1 MRARPMMFGA
11 AGCDSR
17 RGCTMLHTGELGV
30 RVTGGMLM
38 LEPSHE
44 EAIDALLAAA
54 NGRRTA
60 RVLTRLDVLKTIEEA
75 LRTGYALRTGGSVDD
90 ARAQTT
96 LVLVVC
102 SDKGVTVGIGA
113 ARGSSPQ
120 PGQIWP
126 QLDRWIPD
134 GSASCLSRAQGW
146 ARRLRDKC
154 VEIPLDRPSAQPPS
168 RAADA
173 LLGAVLAQPD
183 ALEPRT
189 VYADLLQDRGDARGE
204 LISVQLMLERLEPGD
219 TRRAPLQER
228 EVLLRARL
236 EQVWREKLAD
246 KVIYLEYRRGF
257 VERAT
262 LNAAALHE
270 GGEALLDSEPVR
282 ELRLIDLAPD
292 DVPRLLL
299 KPWLARL
306 TALELHHLNPRDR
319 RRALN
324 GEDVVALLDT
334 DKLRGL
340 RRLDFTGHAL
350 DDTGLMMFA
359 HNVPAA
365 VPRLEE
371 LVVARDGLT
380 PVGIGVLVEHQ
391 WFQRLA
397 GLDLSRNHLGLGGTA
412 LVANAVSPL
421 RMRSLDLGQNLLG
434 DEGARVLAGSPRLG
448 GLEFLGLYANHI
460 GPYGA
465 RALLDSPALRAVKRF
480 NLDGNR
486 IGSVAAK
493 RLADRVVSQQQP

>member
-1 MRARPMMFGA
+1 MLLLEA
-11 AGCDSR
+11 A
-17 RGCTMLHTGELGV
+17 
-30 RVTGGMLM
+30 
-38 LEPSHE
+38 HE
-44 EAIDALLAAA
+44 EAIDGLLALA

-75 LRTGYALRTGGSVDD
+75 LRTGFALRTGGSVDD
-90 ARAQTT
+90 ARAQST
-96 LVLVVC
+96 LVLVVRTER
-102 SDKGVTVGIGA
+102 GVTVGIGP
-113 ARGSSPQ
+113 ARGVSPH
-120 PGQIWP
+120 PGQLWP

-134 GSASCLSRAQGW
+134 GSDACLSRAQGW

-154 VEIPLDRPSAQPPS
+154 IEVPLERDGTAVAP
-168 RAADA
+168 RAGDA
-173 LLGAVLAQPD
+173 LLSAVLAQPD

-189 VYADLLQDRGDARGE
+189 VYADLLQERGDARGE
-204 LISVQLMLERLEPGD
+204 LISVQLGLEKLEPAD
-219 TRRAPLQER
+219 SRRAPLEER

-236 EQVWREKLAD
+236 EQAWREKLSD
-246 KVIYLEYRRGF
+246 RLIYLEYRRGF

-262 LNAAALHE
+262 LNASALHD
-270 GGEALLDSEPVR
+270 GGDALLDSEPVR
-282 ELRLIDLAPD
+282 ELRFIDLAPD
-292 DVPRLLL
+292 DIPRLLL
-299 KPWLARL
+299 KPWLSRL
-306 TALELHHLNPRDR
+306 TTLELHHMNPRDR

-324 GEDVVALLDT
+324 GEDVMQLLDT

-371 LVVARDGLT
+371 LVVSRDGLT

-391 WFQRLA
+391 WFQRLCS
-397 GLDLSRNHLGLGGTA
+397 LDLSRNHLGLGGAA

-421 RMRSLDLGQNLLG
+421 RMRWLDLGQNLLG
-434 DEGARVLAGSPRLG
+434 DEGARVLAGSGRLV

-465 RALLDSPALRAVKRF
+465 RSLLDSAVLRGVKRF

-493 RLADRVVSQQQP
+493 RLAERSAANLQP